1 MADGKVTPP
10 RVIGLILAGGE
21 GRRMGYQNK
30 GLVTLQ
36 DRPLVAHVIARIAPQ
51 VDQLY
56 ISVNQDLERYQPFNL
71 PLIQDEETLVGQG
84 PLAGIAT
91 LLPMLEPD
99 DVLQVVSCDGPYIPQ
114 DLVARLSAAR
124 EMDTVVYPRTDER
137 AHYLYLQGRVGKLR
151 EITSFLATG
160 DLRIRALLTH
170 LGARAI
176 LFDDEM
182 AFVNCNSM
190 QDIETVEGMLHE
202 KL

>member
-1 MADGKVTPP
+1 MADGKVTAP

-30 GLVTLQ
+30 GLVSLQ
-36 DRPLVAHVIARIAPQ
+36 EIPLVAHVIARIAPQ

-56 ISVNQDLERYQPFNL
+56 ISVNQDLERYQEFNL
-71 PLIQDEETLVGQG
+71 PLIQDRQEWIGQG

-91 LLPMLEPD
+91 LLPLLEDD

-114 DLVARLSAAR
+114 DLVTRLSVERAG
-124 EMDTVVYPRTDER
+124 DDVVYPRTEAR
-137 AHYLYLQGRVGKLR
+137 AHYLYLQGRVAVLR
-151 EITSFLATG
+151 EIEAFLALG

-176 LFDDEM
+176 LFEDET
-182 AFVNCNSM
+182 AFLNCNSM